1 MKKTY
6 ILDTNVLLSDGNS
19 LFGFEEHDLVL
30 PLIVLEEL
38 DRHKDRQDEVGRNAR
53 EVVRKLADLTK
64 IEKDFKA
71 GIPLGKNL

>member
-6 ILDTNVLLSDGNS
+6 VLDTNVLLSDSNS

-38 DRHKDRQDEVGRNAR
+38 DRHKDRQ
-53 EVVRKLADLTK
+53 
-64 IEKDFKA
+64 EKRLSFLICDACGAKSS
-71 GIPLGKNL
+71 IKQL